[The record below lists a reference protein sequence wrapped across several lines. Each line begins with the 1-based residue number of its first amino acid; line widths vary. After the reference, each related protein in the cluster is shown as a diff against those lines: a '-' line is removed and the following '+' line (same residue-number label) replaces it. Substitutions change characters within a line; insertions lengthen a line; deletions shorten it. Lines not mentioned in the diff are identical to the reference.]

1 MGANISTRGLIGKI
15 YIKGILEAKTGL
27 HIGGNNDFS
36 AIGAV
41 DTVVVR
47 DPVTRRPYIPG
58 SSLKGK
64 MRYLLTRVYAKNGML
79 KDINKECVDNP
90 DDYKIM
96 RLFGSSSPKIVL
108 SRLQFWDIFLNKES
122 VEKLLKADTDLYLT
136 EIKYENTI
144 SRITSV
150 ANPRQIER
158 VPSGALFD
166 FSLVYNIE
174 DEDDLEE
181 DMKNTG
187 YAMMLLE
194 HDYLG
199 GHGSRGYGK
208 VQFVDNMMHLDIKL
222 FFADY
227 DGKICDIARQAFEKG
242 RKGEI

>member
-1 MGANISTRGLIGKI
+1 MGASIAAKGLIGKI
-15 YIKGILEAKTGL
+15 YIKGLLETKTGL
-27 HIGGNNDFS
+27 HIGGNSDFS

-47 DPVTRRPYIPG
+47 DPFTRRPYIPG

-64 MRYLLTRVYAKNGML
+64 MRYLLTRVFASNGML
-79 KDINKECVDNP
+79 KDIQKESADNP

-96 RLFGSSSPKIVL
+96 RLFGSSSPKIIL
-108 SRLQFWDIFLNKES
+108 SRLQFWDVFLNEQS
-122 VEKLLKADTDLYLT
+122 IEKLSKADTDLYLT
-136 EIKYENTI
+136 EIKYENSI
-144 SRITSV
+144 DRITSI

-158 VPSGALFD
+158 VPAGALFD
-166 FSLVYNIE
+166 FNLVYNIE
-174 DEDDLEE
+174 DENELQE
-181 DMKNTG
+181 DMKNVG

-208 VQFVDNMMHLDIKL
+208 VQFSDESMQMDIKL
-222 FFADY
+222 FFKDD
-227 DGKICDIARQAFEKG
+227 DGKISERAVQAFQKG